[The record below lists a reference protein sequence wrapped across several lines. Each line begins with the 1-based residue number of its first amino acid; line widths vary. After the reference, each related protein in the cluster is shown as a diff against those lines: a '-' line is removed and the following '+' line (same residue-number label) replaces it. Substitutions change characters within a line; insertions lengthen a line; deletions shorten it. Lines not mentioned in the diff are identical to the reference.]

1 MSDEMRTETRPPKRR
16 LGARY
21 WRLWTASVISNLGD
35 GIAAIAYPWLAS
47 AVTRNGLLIALI
59 AVAQRLPWLVFT
71 LPAGVITDRVD
82 RRKLIASMDVVRF
95 ALTLVVALVV
105 LVNESGLPSSAD
117 LAAGVDIET
126 DLFVYL
132 VLVGAALLFG
142 FAEVLRDNAAQTIL
156 PALVEPEDLEKAN
169 GNLWGAEMVAN
180 SFVGPPLGSFLL
192 GITFALPFF
201 VDAGTFAVAAAL
213 VFLITG
219 QFRAQP
225 VEEQSKS
232 IDWTGD
238 IKEGF
243 MWLWRHP
250 VLRPLAIVLGFLN
263 ALGMMIFSTFILFAQ
278 EELDLETGLFTGVF
292 GSIGE
297 WFGFQSVGALIFAI
311 LLSGGAIGGIIGS
324 VVASRVSQRLGS
336 GPSLYVT
343 ILTGAATAI
352 VIGFSS
358 RWWMAFLMFA
368 IGTSAAVLWNVITV
382 SLRQT
387 IIPDHL
393 LGRVNSVY
401 RFFGWGMM
409 PIGSALGG
417 LVMVVGE
424 SIVDRPFGLRL
435 PYFVVAGAQLLLFLY
450 AAPRLTTEKME
461 AARAEGLTARQ
472 SE

>member
-1 MSDEMRTETRPPKRR
+1 MRTETLSPKRR

-95 ALTLVVALVV
+95 ALTLGVALVV
-105 LVNESGLPSSAD
+105 LVNESGLPSPAD

-297 WFGFQSVGALIFAI
+297 WFGFESVGALIFAI

-324 VVASRVSQRLGS
+324 VVASRVSRRLGS

-417 LVMVVGE
+417 LVMVIGE

>member
-1 MSDEMRTETRPPKRR
+1 
-16 LGARY
+16 
-21 WRLWTASVISNLGD
+21 
-35 GIAAIAYPWLAS
+35 
-47 AVTRNGLLIALI
+47 
-59 AVAQRLPWLVFT
+59 
-71 LPAGVITDRVD
+71 
-82 RRKLIASMDVVRF
+82 
-95 ALTLVVALVV
+95 
-105 LVNESGLPSSAD
+105 
-117 LAAGVDIET
+117 
-126 DLFVYL
+126 
-132 VLVGAALLFG
+132 
-142 FAEVLRDNAAQTIL
+142 
-156 PALVEPEDLEKAN
+156 
-169 GNLWGAEMVAN
+169 
-180 SFVGPPLGSFLL
+180 
-192 GITFALPFF
+192 
-201 VDAGTFAVAAAL
+201 
-213 VFLITG
+213 
-219 QFRAQP
+219 
-225 VEEQSKS
+225 
-232 IDWTGD
+232 
-238 IKEGF
+238 
-243 MWLWRHP
+243 
-250 VLRPLAIVLGFLN
+250 LRPLAIELGFLN

-297 WFGFQSVGALIFAI
+297 WFGFESVGALIFAI

-324 VVASRVSQRLGS
+324 VVASRVSRRLGS

-343 ILTGAATAI
+343 IVTGAATAI
-352 VIGFSS
+352 VIGLSS

-417 LVMVVGE
+417 LVMIIGE

-435 PYFVVAGAQLLLFLY
+435 PYFVVAGAQVLLFLY

-461 AARAEGLTARQ
+461 AARAEGLATRH